1 MGKNVKVSVIMPIY
15 NTEKYLVQ
23 CLESV
28 INQTLKE
35 IEIVCV
41 NDGSTDGSLEI
52 LSKYQ
57 KKDKRIKIINKQNT
71 GYGDSMNEGIREAN
85 GEYIGIV
92 EPDDFVQHDMFEKL
106 YKVAKRKNVDI
117 VKSNYIEFDETS
129 EKFVQIC
136 PEVKLYNKRLNKT
149 DSRIFKAV
157 MNTWTGIYKKSFL
170 IENQILHNTSPG
182 ASFQDTGFW
191 FQTMAMAN
199 SVWFVNKA
207 FYHHR
212 MDNPNSSINNT
223 KKVYCVCDEFKFI
236 ENKLKDKNVFSEL
249 QQIFLLEKFNCY
261 IYSFFRIA
269 QESRQKF
276 LQETKKEFANVNTEL
291 AKEYFAKNKFK
302 EFKKFIENQKGFYE
316 EYKSKTYQNYL
327 DKTLALEGKN
337 KLSRLITRIKRY
349 GIKNSITMLIKN
361 KKDKKR

>member
-236 ENKLKDKNVFSEL
+236 ENKLKAKGLFNDLE
-249 QQIFLLEKFNCY
+249 QEFLLEKFNHY
-261 IYSFFRIA
+261 IYSFFRISKDKKL
-269 QESRQKF
+269 EFSKF
-276 LQETKKEFANVNTEL
+276 ISNDFKNVNQETAKKYFSEIEYQRYLEFAKSPE
-291 AKEYFAKNKFK
+291 EFCNKYK
-302 EFKKFIENQKGFYE
+302 DQDYVQYIEEIIKPAGR
-316 EYKSKTYQNYL
+316 
-327 DKTLALEGKN
+327 N
-337 KLSRLITRIKRY
+337 KLERFISKLKKY
-349 GIKNSITMLIKN
+349 GIKNSITMLVKN